1 MYGQNNFWTGI
12 LLFLTTFR
20 LMDVQTPA
28 FLLLPPEASSMLGL
42 LPSTR
47 GREPSGP
54 HVPGDLKTVYNPG
67 DGSKKESK
75 KRIEDQL
82 ENFDKVFSPE
92 KDTGPE
98 KDTRNKEI

>member
-1 MYGQNNFWTGI
+1 M
-12 LLFLTTFR
+12 
-20 LMDVQTPA
+20 
-28 FLLLPPEASSMLGL
+28 
-42 LPSTR
+42 
-47 GREPSGP
+47 PSGA
-54 HVPGDLKTVYNPG
+54 HVPGYLQRVYSPG

-98 KDTRNKEI
+98 KNTRNKETPKKGDPKKHGSK